1 MTKKRSSAIIVN
13 IMNNVNIT
21 NDERVL
27 EYQAN
32 KLQELIGELHNCCKE
47 RYTKEARA
55 FRMPQ
60 AELRCLMLFEGHKY
74 LTGIQIAGLL
84 EVAKSRATVIIENLE
99 KKGLVQRSPDP
110 NDARVKLINL
120 TPKGQKKVR
129 EIEEF
134 MFTLHQQLLDQIAPG
149 QRAAV
154 INALET
160 LRSSMEAV
168 KARLA

>member
-1 MTKKRSSAIIVN
+1 MNDVN
-13 IMNNVNIT
+13 QTIDV
-21 NDERVL
+21 RVL

-32 KLQELIGELHNCCKE
+32 KLQELISELHNCCKE
-47 RYTKEARA
+47 RYSDEAKA
-55 FRMPQ
+55 FKVPQ

-74 LTGIQIAGLL
+74 LTGIHIAGLL

-99 KKGLVQRSPDP
+99 RKGLVQRSPDP
-110 NDARVKLINL
+110 NDARVKLISL
-120 TPKGQKKVR
+120 TPAGQRKVR

-134 MFTLHQQLLDQIAPG
+134 MFELHQQLLGQIDPA
-149 QRAAV
+149 QRNGV

-168 KARLA
+168 KAQMS

>member
-1 MTKKRSSAIIVN
+1 
-13 IMNNVNIT
+13 MNNVNTTI
-21 NDERVL
+21 DIRVL

-32 KLQELIGELHNCCKE
+32 KLQELISEVHNCCKD
-47 RYTKEARA
+47 RFSHEAKA
-55 FRMPQ
+55 FKMPQ

-74 LTGIQIAGLL
+74 LTGIEIAGML

-99 KKGLVQRSPDP
+99 RKGFVQRSPDP
-110 NDARVKLINL
+110 NDARVKLISL
-120 TPKGQKKVR
+120 TPIGQRKVR

-134 MFTLHQQLLDQIAPG
+134 MFTLHQQLLRQIDPA

-154 INALET
+154 FNALET

-168 KARLA
+168 KAQISK

>member
-1 MTKKRSSAIIVN
+1 MNYVN
-13 IMNNVNIT
+13 TTIDV
-21 NDERVL
+21 RVL

-32 KLQELIGELHNCCKE
+32 KLQELISELHNCCKE
-47 RYTKEARA
+47 RYSDEAKA
-55 FRMPQ
+55 FKMPQ

-110 NDARVKLINL
+110 NDARVKLISL
-120 TPKGQKKVR
+120 TPAGQRKVR

-134 MFTLHQQLLDQIAPG
+134 MFELHQQLLGQIDPA
-149 QRAAV
+149 QRAGV

-168 KARLA
+168 KAQMS

>member
-1 MTKKRSSAIIVN
+1 MNDVN
-13 IMNNVNIT
+13 KT
-21 NDERVL
+21 NDERVI

-32 KLQELIGELHNCCKE
+32 KLQELISELHNCCKE
-47 RYTKEARA
+47 RYTTEAKA
-55 FRMPQ
+55 FRVPQ
-60 AELRCLMLFEGHKY
+60 AELRCLMLFDGHKY

-99 KKGLVQRSPDP
+99 RKGLVQRSPDP

-120 TPKGQKKVR
+120 TPAGQKKVR

-134 MFTLHQQLLDQIAPG
+134 MFSLHQQLLGQIDPA
-149 QRAAV
+149 QRTNV
-154 INALET
+154 ITALET

-168 KARLA
+168 KAKLS

>member
-1 MTKKRSSAIIVN
+1 
-13 IMNNVNIT
+13 MNDNKNP
-21 NDERVL
+21 NEERVL

-47 RYTKEARA
+47 RYTSEAKA
-55 FRMPQ
+55 FNMPQ

-99 KKGLVQRSPDP
+99 KKGLVQRTPDP

-120 TPKGQKKVR
+120 TPTGQRKVR
-129 EIEEF
+129 KIEEF
-134 MFTLHQQLLDQIAPG
+134 MFTLHQQLLDQIDPTQRPG
-149 QRAAV
+149 V

-168 KARLA
+168 RAKLT

>member
-1 MTKKRSSAIIVN
+1 MNDVN
-13 IMNNVNIT
+13 TTIDVRI
-21 NDERVL
+21 L

-32 KLQELIGELHNCCKE
+32 KLQELISEVHNCCKD
-47 RYTKEARA
+47 RFSHEAKA
-55 FRMPQ
+55 FKMPQ

-99 KKGLVQRSPDP
+99 KKGLVQRSQDP

-120 TPKGQKKVR
+120 TPVGQRKVR

-134 MFTLHQQLLDQIAPG
+134 MFTLHQQLLGQIDPA
-149 QRAAV
+149 QRTGV
-154 INALET
+154 ITALET
-160 LRSSMEAV
+160 LRSSMESV
-168 KARLA
+168 KAKLTK

>member
-1 MTKKRSSAIIVN
+1 MNDVN
-13 IMNNVNIT
+13 TT
-21 NDERVL
+21 NDVRVL

-47 RYTKEARA
+47 RYATEAKA
-55 FRMPQ
+55 FKVPQ

-74 LTGIQIAGLL
+74 LTGIQISGLL
-84 EVAKSRATVIIENLE
+84 DVAKSRATVIIENLE

-120 TPKGQKKVR
+120 TPAGQRKVR

-134 MFTLHQQLLDQIAPG
+134 LFTLHQQLLGQIDPG
-149 QRAAV
+149 QRTVV
-154 INALET
+154 ITALET

-168 KARLA
+168 KAQLS

>member
-1 MTKKRSSAIIVN
+1 
-13 IMNNVNIT
+13 MNNVNRAT
-21 NDERVL
+21 DLRVI

-32 KLQELIGELHNCCKE
+32 KLQELISELHNCCKE
-47 RYTKEARA
+47 RYTKEAKA
-55 FRMPQ
+55 FKMPQ

-99 KKGLVQRSPDP
+99 KKRLVQRSQDP
-110 NDARVKLINL
+110 NDARVKLISL
-120 TPKGQKKVR
+120 TPAGQRKVR

-134 MFTLHQQLLDQIAPG
+134 MFSLHQQLLDHIDPAQRPG
-149 QRAAV
+149 V

-168 KARLA
+168 KAQLL

>member
-1 MTKKRSSAIIVN
+1 MNDVN
-13 IMNNVNIT
+13 TTNNV
-21 NDERVL
+21 RVL

-32 KLQELIGELHNCCKE
+32 KLQELISELHNCCKE
-47 RYTKEARA
+47 RYSHEAKA
-55 FRMPQ
+55 FKMPQ

-84 EVAKSRATVIIENLE
+84 EVAKSRATVIIENLAQ
-99 KKGLVQRSPDP
+99 KGMVQRSQDP

-120 TPKGQKKVR
+120 TPAGQRKVR

-134 MFTLHQQLLDQIAPG
+134 MFALHQQLLDQIDPG
-149 QRAAV
+149 QRTGV
-154 INALET
+154 ITALET

-168 KARLA
+168 KAQLA

>member
-1 MTKKRSSAIIVN
+1 
-13 IMNNVNIT
+13 MNNVKRATDLRII
-21 NDERVL
+21 

-32 KLQELIGELHNCCKE
+32 KLQELISELHNCCKE
-47 RYTKEARA
+47 RYTREAKA

-99 KKGLVQRSPDP
+99 TKGLVQRSQDP
-110 NDARVKLINL
+110 NDARVKLISL
-120 TPKGQKKVR
+120 TPSGQRKVR

-134 MFTLHQQLLDQIAPG
+134 MFSLHQQLLDHIDPA
-149 QRAAV
+149 QRTGV

-168 KARLA
+168 KAQLT

>member
-1 MTKKRSSAIIVN
+1 
-13 IMNNVNIT
+13 MNNVKLA
-21 NDERVL
+21 NDVRIL

-47 RYTKEARA
+47 RYTNEAKA
-55 FRMPQ
+55 FKVPQ

-84 EVAKSRATVIIENLE
+84 EVAKSRATVIIENLA
-99 KKGLVQRSPDP
+99 KKGLVQRSADP

-120 TPKGQKKVR
+120 TPAGQRKVR

-134 MFTLHQQLLDQIAPG
+134 MFTLHQQLLDHIDPV
-149 QRAAV
+149 QRTGV
-154 INALET
+154 ISALET

-168 KARLA
+168 KAQLT

>member
-1 MTKKRSSAIIVN
+1 
-13 IMNNVNIT
+13 MNNVNHTTDSRII
-21 NDERVL
+21 

-32 KLQELIGELHNCCKE
+32 KLQELISELHNCCKE
-47 RYTKEARA
+47 RYSREAKV
-55 FRMPQ
+55 FKMPQ

-99 KKGLVQRSPDP
+99 KKGLVQRSQDP
-110 NDARVKLINL
+110 NDARVKLISL
-120 TPKGQKKVR
+120 TPVGQRKVR

-134 MFTLHQQLLDQIAPG
+134 MFELHQQLLGHIDPT
-149 QRAAV
+149 QRTGV

-160 LRSSMEAV
+160 LRSSMESV
-168 KARLA
+168 KAQLT

>member
-1 MTKKRSSAIIVN
+1 MNDVN
-13 IMNNVNIT
+13 TT
-21 NDERVL
+21 NDVRVL

-47 RYTKEARA
+47 RYTSEAKA
-55 FRMPQ
+55 FKVPQ

-99 KKGLVQRSPDP
+99 KKGMVQRSQDP

-120 TPKGQKKVR
+120 TPAGQRKVR

-134 MFTLHQQLLDQIAPG
+134 MFTLHQQLLGQIDPG
-149 QRAAV
+149 QRSGV
-154 INALET
+154 ITALET

-168 KARLA
+168 KAQLT

>member
-1 MTKKRSSAIIVN
+1 MNDVN
-13 IMNNVNIT
+13 QANNV
-21 NDERVL
+21 RVL

-47 RYTKEARA
+47 RYATEAKA
-55 FRMPQ
+55 FKVPQ

-84 EVAKSRATVIIENLE
+84 DVAKSRATVIIENLV
-99 KKGLVQRSPDP
+99 KKGLVQRSQDP
-110 NDARVKLINL
+110 NDARVKLISL
-120 TPKGQKKVR
+120 TPVGQRKVR

-134 MFTLHQQLLDQIAPG
+134 MFTLHQQLLDHIDPI
-149 QRAAV
+149 QRTGV
-154 INALET
+154 ITALET

-168 KARLA
+168 KSHLL

>member
-1 MTKKRSSAIIVN
+1 
-13 IMNNVNIT
+13 MNNINHT
-21 NDERVL
+21 TDSRVI

-47 RYTKEARA
+47 RYSREAKA
-55 FRMPQ
+55 FKMPQ

-84 EVAKSRATVIIENLE
+84 EVAKSRDTVIIENLE
-99 KKGLVQRSPDP
+99 KKGLVHRSQDP
-110 NDARVKLINL
+110 NDARVKLISL
-120 TPKGQKKVR
+120 TPAGQRKVR

-134 MFTLHQQLLDQIAPG
+134 MFELHQQLLGHIDPT
-149 QRAAV
+149 QRTGV

-160 LRSSMEAV
+160 LRSSMESV
-168 KARLA
+168 KAQLT

>member
-1 MTKKRSSAIIVN
+1 MNDVN
-13 IMNNVNIT
+13 TT
-21 NDERVL
+21 NDIRVL

-47 RYTKEARA
+47 RYTHEAKA
-55 FRMPQ
+55 FKMPQ

-99 KKGLVQRSPDP
+99 QKGLVQRSQDP

-120 TPKGQKKVR
+120 TPAGQHKVR
-129 EIEEF
+129 VIEEF
-134 MFTLHQQLLDQIAPG
+134 LFSLHQQLLSQIDPG
-149 QRAAV
+149 QRTGV
-154 INALET
+154 ITALET
-160 LRSSMEAV
+160 LRSSMEAI
-168 KARLA
+168 KAQMS

>member
-1 MTKKRSSAIIVN
+1 
-13 IMNNVNIT
+13 MNNVNRT
-21 NDERVL
+21 TDLRVI

-32 KLQELIGELHNCCKE
+32 KLQELISELHNCCKE
-47 RYTKEARA
+47 RYTKEAKA
-55 FRMPQ
+55 FKMPQ

-99 KKGLVQRSPDP
+99 KKRLVQRSQDP
-110 NDARVKLINL
+110 NDARVKLISL
-120 TPKGQKKVR
+120 TPAGQRKVR

-134 MFTLHQQLLDQIAPG
+134 MFSLHQQLLDHIDPA
-149 QRAAV
+149 QRTGV

-168 KARLA
+168 KAQLL

>member
-1 MTKKRSSAIIVN
+1 MNDVN
-13 IMNNVNIT
+13 QT
-21 NDERVL
+21 NDVRVL

-32 KLQELIGELHNCCKE
+32 KLQQLIGELHNCCKE
-47 RYTKEARA
+47 RYATEAKA
-55 FRMPQ
+55 FKVPQ
-60 AELRCLMLFEGHKY
+60 AELRCLIIGEGHKY

-99 KKGLVQRSPDP
+99 KKGMVQRSQDP

-120 TPKGQKKVR
+120 TPTGQRKVR

-134 MFTLHQQLLDQIAPG
+134 MFTLHQQLLGQIDPG
-149 QRAAV
+149 QRTGV
-154 INALET
+154 ITALET

-168 KARLA
+168 KAQLT

>member
-1 MTKKRSSAIIVN
+1 MNDVN
-13 IMNNVNIT
+13 PTIDVRI
-21 NDERVL
+21 L

-32 KLQELIGELHNCCKE
+32 KLQELISELHNCCKE
-47 RYTKEARA
+47 RYSNEAKA
-55 FRMPQ
+55 FQMPQ

-74 LTGIQIAGLL
+74 LTGIHIAGLL

-110 NDARVKLINL
+110 NDARVKLISL
-120 TPKGQKKVR
+120 TPAGQRKVR

-134 MFTLHQQLLDQIAPG
+134 MFALHQQLLGQIDPA
-149 QRAAV
+149 QRNGV

-168 KARLA
+168 KAQLSS

>member
-1 MTKKRSSAIIVN
+1 
-13 IMNNVNIT
+13 MNNVNRAT
-21 NDERVL
+21 DLRVT

-32 KLQELIGELHNCCKE
+32 KLQELISELHNCCKE
-47 RYTKEARA
+47 RYTKEAKA

-99 KKGLVQRSPDP
+99 KKRLVQRSQDP
-110 NDARVKLINL
+110 NDARVKLISL
-120 TPKGQKKVR
+120 TPAGQRKVR

-134 MFTLHQQLLDQIAPG
+134 MFSLHQQLLDHIDPA
-149 QRAAV
+149 QRTGV

-168 KARLA
+168 KAQLT

>member
-1 MTKKRSSAIIVN
+1 
-13 IMNNVNIT
+13 MNDDNQT
-21 NDERVL
+21 NDVRVL

-47 RYTKEARA
+47 RYSTEAKV
-55 FRMPQ
+55 FKVPQ
-60 AELRCLMLFEGHKY
+60 AELRCLVLFEGHKY

-84 EVAKSRATVIIENLE
+84 DVAKSRATVIIENLV
-99 KKGLVQRSPDP
+99 KKGLVQRSQDP

-120 TPKGQKKVR
+120 TPAGQRKVR

-134 MFTLHQQLLDQIAPG
+134 MFTLHQQLLDYIDPI
-149 QRAAV
+149 QRAGV
-154 INALET
+154 ITALET

-168 KARLA
+168 KSHLP